1 MSYHIVKKH
10 MGEFL
15 SNIKT
20 LDMGRKELIKFRN
33 ITIGELS
40 LVDSRNIWFSLLLY
54 KFKKDLD
61 INDIL
66 WSKARK
72 VILSILREENILDT
86 INEYMVEFNL
96 WKQSDYNEF
105 ILEVASIYYNLLQ
118 IKDSIEETKNNNTID
133 EWKDNYNGLINKV
146 RESAQKM
153 GFLNNINNRKK
164 NIVEDIMKKAFWD
177 LVEKDITESKYDIIY
192 TILIEI
198 KQNLLD
204 ILPTNMNNNLDIL
217 PTNMNN
223 NLDILDISYIKQRIE
238 SNTFDKEYLLELFR
252 SIIEFLTY
260 WDSEEYKKLYD
271 KEMEEVMSNTNITIV
286 IKKSMLLTTDLKT
299 RKQLWLKLLQS

>member
-15 SNIKT
+15 FNIKT

-33 ITIGELS
+33 ISIGNLS
-40 LVDSRNIWFSLLLY
+40 LVDSRNVWFTLLLY
-54 KFKKDLD
+54 KFKKELD

-86 INEYMVEFNL
+86 INEYMVDFNL
-96 WKQSDYNEF
+96 WKQNDYNEF

-118 IKDSIEETKNNNTID
+118 IKDSIEETKNNSTIS
-133 EWKDNYNGLINKV
+133 EWKDNYNSLISKV

-153 GFLNNINNRKK
+153 GFLDKIEEIANNINNKK
-164 NIVEDIMKKAFWD
+164 KSIVEDIMKKAFWD
-177 LVEKDITESKYDIIY
+177 LVEKDITENKYDIIY
-192 TILIEI
+192 TILVEI

-204 ILPTNMNNNLDIL
+204 ILPN
-217 PTNMNN
+217 NN
-223 NLDILDISYIKQRIE
+223 NLDILDISYIRQRIE
-238 SNTFDKEYLLELFR
+238 SNTFDKEYLLELFS
-252 SIIEFLTY
+252 SIIEFLKY
-260 WDSEEYKKLYD
+260 WDSEEYKNLYI
-271 KEMEEVMSNTNITIV
+271 KEYEEVMNNTNITIV
-286 IKKSMLLTTDLKT
+286 IKKCMLLTTDLKT
-299 RKQLWLKLLQS
+299 RKQLWLKLLQSK

>member
-33 ITIGELS
+33 ISIGNLS
-40 LVDSRNIWFSLLLY
+40 LVDSRNVWFTLLLY
-54 KFKKDLD
+54 KFKKELD

-86 INEYMVEFNL
+86 INEYMVDFNL
-96 WKQSDYNEF
+96 WKQNDYNEF

-118 IKDSIEETKNNNTID
+118 IKDSIEETKNNSTIS
-133 EWKDNYNGLINKV
+133 EWKDNYNSLISKV

-153 GFLNNINNRKK
+153 GFLDKIEEIANNINNKK
-164 NIVEDIMKKAFWD
+164 KSIVEDIMKKAFWD
-177 LVEKDITESKYDIIY
+177 LVEKDITENKYDIIY
-192 TILIEI
+192 TILVEI

-204 ILPTNMNNNLDIL
+204 ILPN
-217 PTNMNN
+217 NN
-223 NLDILDISYIKQRIE
+223 NLDILDISYIRQRIE
-238 SNTFDKEYLLELFR
+238 SNTFDKEYLLELFS
-252 SIIEFLTY
+252 SIIEFLKY
-260 WDSEEYKKLYD
+260 WDSEEYKNLYI
-271 KEMEEVMSNTNITIV
+271 KEYEEVMNNINITIV
-286 IKKSMLLTTDLKT
+286 IKKCMLLTTDLKT
-299 RKQLWLKLLQS
+299 RKQLWLKLLQSK